1 MNKFRLNE
9 YVIINDRAKRDL
21 PYEVGKLAFVS
32 ELNPSISYEYRVNHG
47 NTKSYVKEKELNK
60 VPQDK
65 LDYYLKV
72 NTWKRVKVKNTN
84 TIYEV
89 SRLNF
94 LNETVEVIKDND
106 EIYAYAFYLLE
117 EVKDV
122 FVDNVKTVN
131 PSTHEELGTGYFK
144 EKGMKLGEIIDT
156 KQAAYGDSVSKSSEL
171 MKIYLQDYKQE
182 DGTYKINE
190 KLLDHILLQVRIIDK
205 QNRIFSN
212 PEADLMDES
221 PYTDISGYGLLG
233 ERMQNK

>member
-32 ELNPSISYEYRVNHG
+32 EFNPSISYEYRVTHG
-47 NTKSYVKEKELNK
+47 NTNSRVKEKELNK
-60 VPQDK
+60 VPQNK

-72 NTWKRVKVKNTN
+72 NTWKHVKVKNTN
-84 TIYEV
+84 TIYKV
-89 SRLNF
+89 NRLNF
-94 LNETVEVIKDND
+94 LNETAEVVD
-106 EIYAYAFYLLE
+106 EYEDKHHIYSFCLLE

-122 FVDNVKTVN
+122 FVDNVKE
-131 PSTHEELGTGYFK
+131 STHEELGTGYFK
-144 EKGMKLGEIIDT
+144 EKGMKLGKIIDT